1 MSTYDA
7 IVAGAGPAGSTVARL
22 LAQEGASVLLVDK
35 HSFPR
40 DKPCGG
46 GVTLR
51 AASVQDLDLS
61 SVIERTIYG
70 ARFSL
75 RLGPSFDRRFHQ
87 PLTYMTQR
95 CRLDDHLASQAAV
108 AGVDFHDGEAVRS
121 VESDVGAQG
130 LGPPRSVSVTTSR
143 DTYAGRVLIG
153 ADGANGVTARSAGL
167 QPRYDEAVALEGN
180 VPFAPDIPSDWRDYV
195 GLDLG
200 GLAGG
205 YGWVFPK
212 MDHLNLGVGAWKY
225 AGFTL
230 RPKLADLCRRFGFD
244 ANALENLR
252 GHHLPVRIP
261 GSPIARGPIALAGD
275 AAGLIDPL
283 SGEGIHMAF
292 ASGRFAAEHALCYL
306 AGDIGDMGGY
316 ERTVDATLQPEL
328 DVSRRLQELFH
339 FAPPPYLALMRRSE
353 KFWLFFC
360 HLIRGELTYLD
371 FVRIIG
377 PLRIALDFFADI
389 ARRRREEKVAALTPL
404 LRSA

>member
-1 MSTYDA
+1 MTTYDA
-7 IVAGAGPAGSTVARL
+7 IVAGAGPAGSTATRIL
-22 LAQEGASVLLVDK
+22 SQSGASVLLLDK

-51 AASVQDLDLS
+51 AASVQELNLS

-75 RLGPSFDRRFHQ
+75 RLGRSFDRHFPE

-95 CRLDDHLASQAAV
+95 CRLDDHLARSAAA

-121 VESDVGAQG
+121 VEATGIEGVGRRG
-130 LGPPRSVSVTTSR
+130 LTVRTVNGSYT
-143 DTYAGRVLIG
+143 ARVLIG
-153 ADGANGVTARSAGL
+153 ADGANGVTARAAGL
-167 QPRYDEAVALEGN
+167 QPRFEEAVALEGN
-180 VPFAPDIPSDWRDYV
+180 IPFQSDIPPDWRDYV

-212 MDHLNLGVGAWKY
+212 AEHLNLGVGAWKY

-230 RPKLADLCRRFGFD
+230 RPKLAELCRRYAFD
-244 ANALENLR
+244 PAALENLR

-283 SGEGIHMAF
+283 SGEGIHLAF
-292 ASGRFAAEHALCYL
+292 ASGRLAAEHAMRCLSGES
-306 AGDIGDMGGY
+306 ASMGGY
-316 ERTVDATLQPEL
+316 ERAVDAVLQPEL
-328 DVSRRLQELFH
+328 DISRRLQELFH

-371 FVRIIG
+371 FARIIG

-389 ARRRREEKVAALTPL
+389 ARRRREAKVAALTPL